1 MLKVPQHQVAG
12 HEAGIGK
19 LGPLV
24 DESGR
29 FYKPLQGDERGAN
42 EVAFYSSLSTNS
54 GIPEHIQ
61 RFFPTFYGTQL
72 VEASDGSGLLPHLVL
87 EDLALGHVNPSI
99 MDIKIGS
106 RTWAPE
112 ASEKYIQ
119 KCLKKDRESS
129 SLSLGFRISGLQ
141 IYRSKE
147 LGFWKPGKK
156 AAQKLSTEEVKLV
169 LRRFVSSNTLNDLDL
184 RPDCA
189 SASTV
194 YGGSTGILSQLLEL
208 KAWFEDQTIFHLY
221 SCSILVIFEKELAL
235 KGKNPGAHIKLIDFA
250 HVYEGRGV
258 IDHNFL
264 GGLCSLIKFISDILT
279 APSDCRIDISA
290 KADQKNLTA
299 DNGAVADHKS
309 HTASD
314 NGVVADQKN
323 LTVSD
328 NGVVADQKNLTTS
341 KNGVVAD
348 QKNLT
353 ASDNVVADHK
363 NLTVSD
369 NGVVA
374 DQKNLTVSDNGV
386 LADQKNLTVSDN
398 GVVADQKKLTD

>member
-12 HEAGIGK
+12 HEAGVGK

-29 FYKPLQGDERGAN
+29 FYKPLQGDERGSN
-42 EVAFYSSLSTNS
+42 EVAFYSSLPVHS
-54 GIPEHIQ
+54 GIPEHIR
-61 RFFPTFYGTQL
+61 RFFPTFYGTEL
-72 VEASDGSGLLPHLVL
+72 VEASDGSGLLLHLVL
-87 EDLALGHVNPSI
+87 EDLALGRVNPSI

-112 ASEKYIQ
+112 ASEKYIE

-129 SLSLGFRISGLQ
+129 SLPLGFRISGLQ

-169 LRRFVSSNTLNDLDL
+169 LRRFVSSNTLNDLDSK
-184 RPDCA
+184 PDCA
-189 SASTV
+189 FASTV

-235 KGKNPGAHIKLIDFA
+235 EGKSPGAQIKLIDFA

-264 GGLCSLIKFISDILT
+264 GGLCSLIKFIYKILT
-279 APSDCRIDISA
+279 APSESKIEVSA

-299 DNGAVADHKS
+299 SDNAVVADLKNLS
-309 HTASD
+309 DSD
-314 NGVVADQKN
+314 NGVE
-323 LTVSD
+323 T
-328 NGVVADQKNLTTS
+328 
-341 KNGVVAD
+341 D

-353 ASDNVVADHK
+353 AYDNGVVTDRK
-363 NLTVSD
+363 NLPDSD
-369 NGVVA
+369 NGVAA
-374 DQKNLTVSDNGV
+374 DRKSLTNSHDGVVDDHKHITYSVNGV
-386 LADQKNLTVSDN
+386 S
-398 GVVADQKKLTD
+398 

>member
-29 FYKPLQGDERGAN
+29 FYKPLQGDERGSN
-42 EVAFYSSLSTNS
+42 EVAFYTSLSTNS

-72 VEASDGSGLLPHLVL
+72 VEASDGSGMLPHLVL
-87 EDLALGHVNPSI
+87 DDLALGRVSPSI

-112 ASEKYIQ
+112 ASEKYIE

-156 AAQKLSTEEVKLV
+156 AAQKLSAEEVKLV
-169 LRRFVSSNTLNDLDL
+169 LRRFVSSNTLKDLDSK
-184 RPDCA
+184 PDCA
-189 SASTV
+189 FASTG

-208 KAWFEDQTIFHLY
+208 KSWFEDQTIFHLY
-221 SCSILVIFEKELAL
+221 SCSILLIFEKELAME
-235 KGKNPGAHIKLIDFA
+235 GKNPGAQIKLIDFA

-264 GGLCSLIKFISDILT
+264 GGLCSLINFIAEILT
-279 APSDCRIDISA
+279 APSECRKEASA
-290 KADQKNLTA
+290 KAEEPYSL
-299 DNGAVADHKS
+299 
-309 HTASD
+309 
-314 NGVVADQKN
+314 
-323 LTVSD
+323 
-328 NGVVADQKNLTTS
+328 
-341 KNGVVAD
+341 
-348 QKNLT
+348 
-353 ASDNVVADHK
+353 
-363 NLTVSD
+363 
-369 NGVVA
+369 
-374 DQKNLTVSDNGV
+374 
-386 LADQKNLTVSDN
+386 
-398 GVVADQKKLTD
+398 